1 MNKAIFLDRDNTI
14 IDDVPYA
21 ADPDKVV
28 IMPGVVDALKAFRD
42 AGYFLIVI
50 TNQSG
55 IGRGL
60 FTEEEMNLV
69 NEKMELLFREF
80 DIEFNDILY
89 CPHSPEDNCECR
101 KPSPKLIEAV
111 AKKHNISLKD
121 SVMIGDKV
129 SDVESGIA
137 AGCGVNILL
146 KGVNK
151 GYDNV
156 PANVVLVDSITE
168 AVCIVIRHLAQ

>member
-42 AGYFLIVI
+42 AGYLLIVI

-60 FTEEEMNLV
+60 FTEKDMNLV
-69 NEKMELLFREF
+69 NEKMALLFKEF
-80 DIEFNDILY
+80 DIKFNDILH
-89 CPHSPEDNCECR
+89 CPHQPEDNCECR
-101 KPSPKLIEAV
+101 KPSPKLIETA
-111 AKKHNISLKD
+111 AAKHNISLKD

-129 SDVESGIA
+129 SDVESGVA

-146 KGVNK
+146 KSANK
-151 GYDNV
+151 VYDQYSKNI
-156 PANVVLVDSITE
+156 VLVNSITE
-168 AVCIVIRHLAQ
+168 AQAIVVHE

>member
-42 AGYFLIVI
+42 AGYLLIVI

-60 FTEEEMNLV
+60 FTEKDMKLV
-69 NEKMELLFREF
+69 NEKMESLFKEF
-80 DIEFNDILY
+80 DIKFNDILH
-89 CPHSPEDNCECR
+89 CPHQPEDNCECR
-101 KPSPKLIEAV
+101 KPSPKLIEAA

-121 SVMIGDKV
+121 SAMIGDKI
-129 SDVESGIA
+129 SDVESGVA
-137 AGCGVNILL
+137 AGCGLNILL
-146 KGVNK
+146 KSVNK
-151 GYDNV
+151 GYDQDLE
-156 PANVVLVDSITE
+156 NVVLVDSITE
-168 AVCIVIRHLAQ
+168 AQAIVVPK

>member
-28 IMPGVVDALKAFRD
+28 IMPGVVATLKTFSE
-42 AGYFLIVI
+42 AGYILIVI

-60 FTEEEMNLV
+60 FTEEDMNLV
-69 NEKMELLFREF
+69 NEKMKLLFREC
-80 DIEFNDILY
+80 DIKFHDILY
-89 CPHSPEDNCECR
+89 CPHQPEDNCECR
-101 KPSPKLIEAV
+101 KPSPKLIEEA
-111 AKKHNISLKD
+111 AEKHNISLKN

-151 GYDNV
+151 RNNKNLK
-156 PANVVLVDSITE
+156 NVVLVDSITE
-168 AVCIVIRHLAQ
+168 AVFLVKA